1 LPVAV
6 QAVLLPFDGKII
18 YDGLLNTYSVTFGSG
33 IRRSLD
39 IASRNAQEREGIIT
53 SLLPLISA
61 DEERRAIRSRNTKI
75 LAAFRTALYKSGLS
89 TKMVERHLG
98 TIESFAND
106 YLLQQEP
113 PRGLLEMSSEDLED
127 YLAGARSS
135 ATRGDTETQKAV
147 VTGFKR
153 FTRFLADSE
162 RIAWDTAADLHA
174 LLAARR

>member
-53 SLLPLISA
+53 SLLPLTSPK
-61 DEERRAIRSRNTKI
+61 EERSAIRSRNTKL

-89 TKMVERHLG
+89 TKMVERHLS
-98 TIESFAND
+98 TIEPFAND
-106 YLLQQEP
+106 YLLQPDP
-113 PRGLLEMSSEDLED
+113 PCGLLEMSSEDLED
-127 YLAGARSS
+127 YLAGAES
-135 ATRGDTETQKAV
+135 GDTETQKAV

-153 FTRFLADSE
+153 LTRFLADSE